1 VKGAVEM
8 NDILG
13 KEIYENRKT
22 QGLTQDQFGKIYDV
36 SGPAIFKF
44 EKGYVRPSFQL
55 WLRMAKDF
63 KIPEK
68 KAVLMW
74 IKSRLP
80 EEYQSL
86 IDLREMAVAEEGE
99 CYGEAEKPKDPSRFT
114 ERDALLMFQADHAW
128 INENMKTLVKQYP
141 EQWIGVKNSKVIGSA
156 PELEELLTKLPDAA
170 HTCVEFI
177 THEPLEMVL

>member
-1 VKGAVEM
+1 M
-8 NDILG
+8 DNILG
-13 KEIYENRKT
+13 DEIYQNRKGR
-22 QGLTQDQFGKIYDV
+22 GLTQDQFGKIYNV

-74 IKSRLP
+74 LKSRLP
-80 EEYQSL
+80 SEYQSL
-86 IDLREMAVAEEGE
+86 IDLRVMEVAEEGE
-99 CYGEAEKPKDPSRFT
+99 RYGEPEKPAVFSRST
-114 ERDALLMFQADHAW
+114 DRDELLVFEGDHAW
-128 INENMKTLVKQYP
+128 INENKKRLGEQYP
-141 EQWIGVKNSKVIGSA
+141 EQWIGVKNCTVIASA
-156 PELEELLTKLPDAA
+156 PEFEALLSKLSDPA

-177 THEPLEMVL
+177 TRESLEMVL